1 MEGLENATVSPSV
14 APQVTPMIN
23 PTPTTALAP
32 AQVAVTQAPQV
43 SAEPSF
49 SESSSDNSL
58 MGIIKSLNWIE
69 VTFGIL
75 GAAALYYTIYYY
87 KYNMTNGDKT
97 RNEMQNRIDAL
108 EIKLAEL
115 KEEEEEN
122 KNTATPL
129 F

>member
-1 MEGLENATVSPSV
+1 MEGLENATVTPSV
-14 APQVTPMIN
+14 SP
-23 PTPTTALAP
+23 AP
-32 AQVAVTQAPQV
+32 AAPLVAAPATPAAAPAPASAPAPVV
-43 SAEPSF
+43 S
-49 SESSSDNSL
+49 SESNNSSSDNSF

-69 VTFGIL
+69 VTFGVL

-115 KEEEEEN
+115 KEEEQS
-122 KNTATPL
+122 KNTVDAI

>member
-1 MEGLENATVSPSV
+1 MEGLENATITPSV
-14 APQVTPMIN
+14 TP
-23 PTPTTALAP
+23 AP
-32 AQVAVTQAPQV
+32 AAPLVAAPAVAATPAPASAPAPVT
-43 SAEPSF
+43 
-49 SESSSDNSL
+49 ESSSSSSENSL

-115 KEEEEEN
+115 KTEEEN
-122 KNTATPL
+122 KNTIDAI

>member
-1 MEGLENATVSPSV
+1 MEVLENATVTPSV
-14 APQVTPMIN
+14 APQVTPVVN
-23 PTPTTALAP
+23 PAP
-32 AQVAVTQAPQV
+32 AAAP
-43 SAEPSF
+43 APTAAPATNPEPSF
-49 SESSSDNSL
+49 NQSSSDNSL
-58 MGIIKSLNWIE
+58 MGAIKSLNIIE

-87 KYNMTNGDKT
+87 RYNMTNGDKT

-115 KEEEEEN
+115 KEEENNNSAE
-122 KNTATPL
+122 PL

>member
-1 MEGLENATVSPSV
+1 MEGLENATVSTSV
-14 APQVTPMIN
+14 APQVTPMVN
-23 PTPTTALAP
+23 PTPAP
-32 AQVAVTQAPQV
+32 VAATQAPQV
-43 SAEPSF
+43 SSEPSF

-58 MGIIKSLNWIE
+58 MGIIKSLNWLE

-115 KEEEEEN
+115 KEEEES
-122 KNTATPL
+122 KNSVEPL

>member
-1 MEGLENATVSPSV
+1 MEGLENPTVTPSV
-14 APQVTPMIN
+14 APQVTPMVN
-23 PTPTTALAP
+23 PAP
-32 AQVAVTQAPQV
+32 AAAPAPVVAPAATPAP
-43 SAEPSF
+43 SIN
-49 SESSSDNSL
+49 ESSSNSSL
-58 MGIIKSLNWIE
+58 MDTIKSFNIIE

-115 KEEEEEN
+115 KEEESNNSAE
-122 KNTATPL
+122 PL